1 MKLRSEYT
9 LNQDL
14 RELANTWGISD
25 EYDRPGIF
33 RIIRDKLTGRFGAAI
48 TPSTRKYIA
57 NIIGDEFT
65 SVSSD
70 FYPYIPNDAEIGRT
84 YLTVA
89 GKDKKGQTISTAFY
103 IQVKI
108 RESNHEEDANEAFNE
123 FKDSFYKAAR
133 SVKEYIDS
141 LKNPQIY
148 ISSKFAD
155 HLEFAIT
162 DRNGKIPEVSL
173 SGESI
178 ELPFAL
184 AIYSVIIGKPVPTN
198 ICATGQFDRHK
209 VLPVS
214 SVKDK
219 IISAICEFEEIERFL
234 HPPKQPLPNQSELS
248 KKIITE
254 EVDSLGM
261 ALNKCF
267 DDIIILPENVNFP
280 GIVTFIEQDI
290 EVITKNCTF
299 PGKEI
304 RFIFF
309 PGYKF
314 DEEYLLS
321 IDKIDTKRF
330 NGVKIVSFSNA
341 RALWLIGKL
350 CTTFVN
356 ICPNIIIYDLKL
368 PLTTGTHAG
377 LVITKTNNSAPLSLG
392 VVAEYKYKES

>member
-14 RELANTWGISD
+14 RNLADTWNTSN
-25 EYDRPGIF
+25 EYDRPGIN
-33 RIIRDKLTGRFGAAI
+33 RIICEKIKSRFGAAI
-48 TPSTRKYIA
+48 TPSTREYIA
-57 NIIGDEFT
+57 NIIGDKFT
-65 SVSSD
+65 SMSSD
-70 FYPYIPNDAEIGRT
+70 FYPYIPNEAEIGRT

-89 GKDKKGQTISTAFY
+89 GKDKKGQTISTAFF

-108 RESNHEEDANEAFNE
+108 MESEHEDAAYEDFHK
-123 FKDSFYKAAR
+123 FKDSFYKAAM

-141 LKNPQIY
+141 LKNHQIY
-148 ISSKFAD
+148 ISSKFAN
-155 HLEFAIT
+155 HLEFAIM
-162 DRNGKIPEVSL
+162 DRNGKTPDVSL

-184 AIYSVIIGKPVPTN
+184 AIYSVIIGKPVPIN

-214 SVKDK
+214 SGKEK
-219 IISAICEFEEIERFL
+219 IISAICEFDEIEIFL
-234 HPPKQPLPNQSELS
+234 HPPKQPLPNQAELS
-248 KKIITE
+248 KNIITE
-254 EVDSLGM
+254 EVDSLGK

-267 DDIIILPENVNFP
+267 YDINIIPENINFP
-280 GIVTFIEQDI
+280 GIVTFFEQDI
-290 EVITKNCTF
+290 QVITKNGAF
-299 PGKEI
+299 DGKEI
-304 RFIFF
+304 RFIFY

-321 IDKIDTKRF
+321 IHKLDTKRF
-330 NGVKIVSFSNA
+330 NGVKIIAFSNA

-350 CTTFVN
+350 CATFVN

-368 PLTTGTHAG
+368 PLTVGTHAG
-377 LVITKTNNSAPLSLG
+377 LVITKTNNSAPLGLG
-392 VVAEYKYKES
+392 VVAEYKYKGS